1 MFFSTYPRISFIECL
16 PYIAGMDGAFDL
28 KGKKTCKDCK
38 QPNGPEHKARGCRGK
53 KKKYLSTI
61 TCGNSVWNFILPGR
75 NRLIRITDCKIVG
88 MLDAT

>member
-38 QPNGPEHKARGCRGK
+38 QPNRTQNKGLQRQEE
-53 KKKYLSTI
+53 
-61 TCGNSVWNFILPGR
+61 
-75 NRLIRITDCKIVG
+75 KIPLNHHMWQFCVEFH
-88 MLDAT
+88 TTRQK